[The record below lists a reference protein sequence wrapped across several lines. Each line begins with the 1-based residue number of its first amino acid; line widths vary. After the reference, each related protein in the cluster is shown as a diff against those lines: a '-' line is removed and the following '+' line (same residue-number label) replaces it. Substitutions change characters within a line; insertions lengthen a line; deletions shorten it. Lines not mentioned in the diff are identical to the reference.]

1 MMYRCVVLAAALLM
15 ALLQTGCTLAPSI
28 LGVARLLVKNGDPA
42 PSKPVWQMEPEIP
55 SKPAPALPDLSAPD
69 PHKTIAAAR

>member
-1 MMYRCVVLAAALLM
+1 M

-28 LGVARLLVKNGDPA
+28 LGVARLLVKNGDSATP
-42 PSKPVWQMEPEIP
+42 KPVWQMEPEIP
-55 SKPAPALPDLSAPD
+55 SKSSPALPDLSAPD